1 MTTIIK
7 ARPAPRTGERDRHL
21 RLYLHA
27 GIFVL
32 VTALLLAGA
41 VYGYL
46 SLRSAA
52 QTEYEK
58 SVAKY
63 EQSVAKAQS
72 AYEKALKAYE
82 EKIAAGEEATPPAP
96 ADIAS
101 IAVPTL
107 EDGWTAARKN
117 AQNQTI
123 TRNFKKL
130 SFWDKIKYTLEK
142 DDVTVLIL
150 GVLSAALTAYILRV
164 IAKREETRKD
174 EVSGYLEAFD
184 FLLPFLF
191 GIALFT
197 LYPIINVV
205 VLSFQ
210 EKHNFTFNTF
220 SGYGLGNY
228 DKVIT
233 DKRFMN
239 ALTNTAQYVV
249 FTVPISTVLA
259 LLIANLLNRKLKCS
273 ALFQTAYFLPM
284 VTAATATGMAWRFM
298 FHGEYGLINY
308 LLSLFGISPIRWLL
322 DSNYNIWALII
333 YGIWNIL
340 PFTIILLLSG
350 LQNIDDTYYTAAR
363 VVGAKGTRIFFRITV
378 PLLAPTISL
387 VLIINSI
394 SCAKVF
400 GEVFPLFNGQPG
412 VADNLYTMVYYIYNF
427 AFNAGGSIDMGRAAA
442 ASIILFFILFAF
454 TMLQLLIQRK
464 WQYQ

>member
-1 MTTIIK
+1 MTSISMT
-7 ARPAPRTGERDRHL
+7 RRAPRRLRRETHL

-27 GIFVL
+27 AIFVL
-32 VTALLLAGA
+32 VTALLLAGG

-52 QTEYEK
+52 REEYEK
-58 SVAKY
+58 SVTKYEQTVAREQAKY
-63 EQSVAKAQS
+63 ER
-72 AYEKALKAYE
+72 ALLAYE
-82 EKIAAGEEATPPAP
+82 EKIAAGQEAEAP
-96 ADIAS
+96 ELDLS
-101 IAVPTL
+101 FIAVPTA
-107 EDGWTAARKN
+107 EDGWAAARKT
-117 AQNQTI
+117 AQNKTI

-130 SFWDKIKYTLEK
+130 SLGDKLKYTLQK
-142 DDVTVLIL
+142 SYITVFIVGLIAAVLTVLL
-150 GVLSAALTAYILRV
+150 LRV
-164 IAKREETRKD
+164 IAKKEESRKD
-174 EVSGYLEAFD
+174 EVTGYLEALD

-197 LYPIINVV
+197 LYPIVNVV

-210 EKHNFTFNTF
+210 EKHNFTFDTF
-220 SGYGLGNY
+220 SGYGWGNY
-228 DKVIT
+228 EKVIG
-233 DKRFMN
+233 DKRFLN
-239 ALTNTAQYVV
+239 ALANTAQYVV

-259 LLIANLLNRKLKCS
+259 LLIANLLNRKLKFS

-284 VTAATATGMAWRFM
+284 VTAATATGMAWKFM

-308 LLSLFGISPIRWLL
+308 LLSLVGVSPVNWLL
-322 DSNYNIWALII
+322 NSNYNIWALII

-350 LQNIDDTYYTAAR
+350 LQNIDEKHYVAAR
-363 VVGAKGTRIFFRITV
+363 VDGAKSSRIFFRITV

-400 GEVFPLFNGQPG
+400 GEVFPLFNGAPG
-412 VADNLYTMVYYIYNF
+412 VAENLYTMVYYIYYY

-442 ASIILFFILFAF
+442 ASIILFFILLAF
-454 TMLQLLIQRK
+454 TMLQLLVQRK
-464 WQYQ
+464 WKYQ

>member
-1 MTTIIK
+1 MTTK
-7 ARPAPRTGERDRHL
+7 TMEHRLPRRLRKTSYV
-21 RLYLHA
+21 RLYVHA

-32 VTALLLAGA
+32 VTLLLLGA
-41 VYGYL
+41 AAYGYL
-46 SLRSAA
+46 SLRAA
-52 QTEYEK
+52 AGTEYEK
-58 SVAKY
+58 SLAKY
-63 EQSVAKAQS
+63 DQSVAKAQS
-72 AYEKALKAYE
+72 AYEKALAAYE
-82 EKIAAGEEATPPAP
+82 EKIAAGEEAEAP
-96 ADIAS
+96 ALDLSS
-101 IAVPTL
+101 IAAPTM
-107 EDGWTAARKN
+107 ESGWEAARKN
-117 AQNQTI
+117 ARNQTI

-130 SFWDKIKYTLEK
+130 STWDKIKYTLQK
-142 DDVTVLIL
+142 DYITVLIVGL
-150 GVLSAALTAYILRV
+150 LAAALTAWLLRV
-164 IAKREETRKD
+164 LLKREQEKKD
-174 EVSGYLEAFD
+174 EAAGYLEALD

-191 GIALFT
+191 GLVLFT
-197 LYPIINVV
+197 LYPIVNVV

-210 EKHNFTFNTF
+210 EKYNNIYNTF
-220 SGYGLGNY
+220 SGYGLANY
-228 DKVIT
+228 QNVLD
-233 DKRFMN
+233 DKRFIN
-239 ALTNTAQYVV
+239 ALSNTAQYVA

-259 LLIANLLNRKLKCS
+259 LLIANLLNRKLRGS

-284 VTAATATGMAWRFM
+284 VTAATATGMAWKFM

-308 LLSLFGISPIRWLL
+308 LLSLFGISPINWLL
-322 DSNYNIWALII
+322 NSNYNIWALII

-363 VVGAKGTRIFFRITV
+363 VDGAKGTRIFFRITV

-400 GEVFPLFNGQPG
+400 GEVFPLFNGRPG
-412 VADNLYTMVYYIYNF
+412 VADNLYTMVYYIYNY
-427 AFNAGGSIDMGRAAA
+427 AFSAGGSIDMGRAAA